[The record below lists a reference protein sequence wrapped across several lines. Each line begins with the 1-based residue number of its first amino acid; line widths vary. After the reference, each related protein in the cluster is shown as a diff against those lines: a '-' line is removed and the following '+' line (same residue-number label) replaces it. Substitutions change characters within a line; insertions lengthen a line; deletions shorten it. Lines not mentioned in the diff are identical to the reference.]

1 MGCIIE
7 FFLEFVLEVILEGYL
22 YLMMLI
28 VPEKTTN
35 QKFKKKVRLVAI
47 FSIVLTIVLALAGIT
62 IDGAFNNRVGIKLL
76 IAAGIISLVQIVL
89 GIIGRIVTKKDT

>member
-22 YLMMLI
+22 CLMMLI
-28 VPEKTTN
+28 VPEKTAN